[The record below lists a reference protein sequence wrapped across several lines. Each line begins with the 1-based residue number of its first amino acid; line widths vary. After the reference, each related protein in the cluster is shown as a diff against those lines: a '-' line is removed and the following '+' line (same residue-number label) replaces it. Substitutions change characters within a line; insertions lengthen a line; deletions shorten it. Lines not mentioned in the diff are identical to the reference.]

1 MTPFRPHVDDIS
13 GLDSCSVGHTSTFFY
28 KSCWVDYNSIP
39 LSWVPTGDQ
48 RGGQA
53 PVCLSA
59 LLPPSSSGAPVALNH
74 MVVRSARALARDTG
88 SVRQR
93 AAAQPWMATRHDS
106 GRTNELEPLCWTH
119 RMGDT
124 LGASGTAG

>member
-1 MTPFRPHVDDIS
+1 M
-13 GLDSCSVGHTSTFFY
+13 
-28 KSCWVDYNSIP
+28 
-39 LSWVPTGDQ
+39 
-48 RGGQA
+48 
-53 PVCLSA
+53 SA
-59 LLPPSSSGAPVALNH
+59 FLPPSSSGALVALNH

-93 AAAQPWMATRHDS
+93 AARSTHERMEAVKQPPPWMATRRDS

-124 LGASGTAG
+124 LGASGTEG